1 MTKLARDVMT
11 PDPARCSVTATL
23 DEVAKLMVQHD
34 CGEIPIVDRTDRP
47 VGVITDRDIVC
58 RAVAEGKNPTG
69 HFVESVM
76 TQRVVTVRADA
87 PLEEVV
93 TTMERHQIR
102 RVPVVDESGC
112 CVGIIA
118 QADLASQARPGEA
131 AELLRELS
139 RPTPKA

>member
-1 MTKLARDVMT
+1 MT

-34 CGEIPIVDRTDRP
+34 CGEIPIVDATDRP

-76 TQRVVTVRADA
+76 TQSVVTVPADA
-87 PLEEVV
+87 PLEDVV

-102 RVPVVDESGC
+102 RVPVVDATGC

-118 QADLASQARPGEA
+118 QADLASQAQPAET
-131 AELLRELS
+131 AELLREVS
-139 RPTPKA
+139 RQTPKPDI

>member
-1 MTKLARDVMT
+1 MTKLAREVMT
-11 PDPARCSVTATL
+11 PDPARCSVRATL

-112 CVGIIA
+112 C
-118 QADLASQARPGEA
+118 
-131 AELLRELS
+131 
-139 RPTPKA
+139 